1 MARKTPLAVLAATC
15 LLAAGAATAQSS
27 RGPDQPGSGPANL
40 ISEVEAAVLLGAP
53 GAGAGAGIIRVEAS
67 AFVAGSGLI
76 TFSEFPVGTANPVYP
91 PAAYGGDPGDP
102 VVTFRGFFAGQAL
115 GTPATCPP
123 GAALTGCVVG
133 AASAPLAL
141 DPASPP
147 TSIVSDSANPTSPV
161 LSGSPIFNGPIAIVF
176 DTDLAGVG
184 LDGGFFDNVG
194 STAITAFRRDGTVIG
209 SVLNDDTGIEFLG
222 LVTVDGSDA
231 IAGLLFSLVGAEA
244 AGFAID
250 SLRFGTSG
258 SVVPPLPPRPA
269 VPAPANG
276 SIALALLLLSM
287 LMVGL
292 LAIGRR

>member
-1 MARKTPLAVLAATC
+1 MARKTTLAVLAATC
-15 LLAAGAATAQSS
+15 VLAAGAAAAQSS
-27 RGPDQPGSGPANL
+27 RGPGEPGAGPGNL
-40 ISEVEAAVLLGAP
+40 ITAMEAAALLGAP
-53 GAGAGAGIIRVEAS
+53 GAGAGSGIIRVEPS

-76 TFSEFPVGTANPVYP
+76 TFSEFANGTANPVYP

-133 AASAPLAL
+133 AATAPLAL
-141 DPASPP
+141 DPASPG
-147 TSIVSDSANPTSPV
+147 TAIVSDSANPSSPV
-161 LSGSPIFNGPIAIVF
+161 LSGTPTFNGPIAIVF

-184 LDGGFFDNVG
+184 LDGGFFDDVG

-209 SVLNDDTGIEFLG
+209 SVLNDGTGIEFLG
-222 LVTVDGSDA
+222 LVTADGSDA

-250 SLRFGTSG
+250 NLRFGTAG
-258 SVVPPLPPRPA
+258 TVVPPQPPRPA
-269 VPAPANG
+269 VPAPAN
-276 SIALALLLLSM
+276 STIALAVLLLSM
-287 LMVGL
+287 MLVGL